1 VVSYPANRLTCRRL
15 SETVWL
21 TQQSNHTFIMAG
33 VGKLLKQ
40 AQKMQKKIEALEAE
54 QANQT
59 LEISSGGGAIQITI
73 TVSGDIKGI
82 QLDPDFLKEEKSFVE
97 ETLVT
102 GVQDAVVAARKAKEE
117 AMSEVTAGMQMP
129 GLM

>member
-1 VVSYPANRLTCRRL
+1 MGNRLVTHTIFNL
-15 SETVWL
+15 SFKT
-21 TQQSNHTFIMAG
+21 MAG

-54 QANQT
+54 MAQT
-59 LEISSGGGAIQITI
+59 TIDVSSGGGAMSIRI

-82 QLDPDFLKEEKSFVE
+82 QLDPEFLKEDKNFFE

-102 GVQDAVVAARKAKEE
+102 GIQDAIGVARKAKEE
-117 AMSEVTAGMQMP
+117 SMGEVTSGMQMP
-129 GLM
+129 GLF